1 MHLRPE
7 LAFCLCLA
15 IGPSPLAAVDSAE
28 SQESFKESIIE
39 LRLNNQPQTYTI
51 VAWRDS
57 DQALLMDEQ
66 QFDLLRLRRPAVEA
80 VQIDGAA
87 FYPLGAIQGVTVQI
101 DERLQSADVIAP
113 VRAFVPSHTDLSRP
127 NISKVDAVGYG
138 GFLNYDASV
147 TRERSTTVAG
157 AFIEPGLYAPQGVL
171 TSTLTL
177 STGGQQSG
185 LTRLDTV
192 FVRNIPERI
201 ETVRIGDAISA
212 SGSWGQSVRFGGIQF
227 GTNFATQPGLI
238 TTPLL
243 GTSGEALVPST
254 VDVFLNGQRV
264 ARQDVPPGPFTLEGV
279 PAVTGAGEMQ
289 VVVTDALGREQV
301 ISQPFYSGRQLLQ
314 AGLNDYSFELGF
326 IRRDFARRSNAYG
339 DWVAAGTWRRGLTN
353 QLTAEVHAEAKQDGS
368 AAAGIDIAFQLG
380 PYGIL
385 STALANGGDS
395 RRRGW
400 LTGLGFE
407 HNGRK
412 YSTHLRSQFNSEHF
426 AQIGSS
432 LETRRLRSRSFAGFG
447 VHMGQ
452 AGSLQLAA
460 GHETF
465 WNASESA
472 SLGLNYT
479 VTPSR
484 IGSLSVSATHRR
496 YEDEA
501 GLEVYLSW
509 TRSLSRRRTANASV
523 GYGPRNDTR
532 GLDAAASLQKSL
544 PAGSG
549 TGYLVSASTSGD
561 ALLGYSLQGRP
572 GTAEFEFARRNG
584 QQGWRAS
591 VVGGAAFT
599 SAGVYASRNLDRSFA
614 VLEFDGYPGLTVL
627 HENQPIGRTDEKGR
641 FLLDGL
647 RAYEENSI
655 SLRPNEIPMDASLT
669 RESMS
674 FTPAWRSGAVL
685 RFPIERAN
693 AATLTLVRA
702 DGTPIPAGARARLG
716 DATFPVA
723 LDGMLYLTG
732 LADQAEI
739 EVNWQEQACRAKV
752 KRPQTE
758 EPIPDLGAVTCVAS
772 STAH

>member
-15 IGPSPLAAVDSAE
+15 LGPSPLAAAGSGE
-28 SQESFKESIIE
+28 SRENFQESIVE
-39 LRLNNQPQTYTI
+39 LRLNDQPETHTI
-51 VAWRDS
+51 VAWRGS
-57 DQALLMDEQ
+57 DPGLLIDEQ
-66 QFDLLRLRRPAVEA
+66 QFEVLRLRRPAVEA
-80 VQIDGAA
+80 VQIDGKA
-87 FYPLGAIQGVTVQI
+87 FYPLGAIRGLSIDI
-101 DERLQSADVIAP
+101 DERQQSADVTAP
-113 VRAFVPSHTDLSRP
+113 VDAFVPSYTDLSRP
-127 NISKVDAVGYG
+127 NVSKVDAVGYG

-147 TRERSTTVAG
+147 THERRTTVAG
-157 AFIEPGLYAPQGVL
+157 AFMEPGIYMPQGVL
-171 TSTLTL
+171 TSTFTV

-192 FVRNIPERI
+192 FVHNIPERI
-201 ETVRIGDAISA
+201 ETIRIGDAISA
-212 SGSWGQSVRFGGIQF
+212 SGGWGQSVRFGGIQF

-264 ARQDVPPGPFTLEGV
+264 AQQDVPPGPFTLDGV

-289 VVVTDALGREQV
+289 VVVTDALGRQQV
-301 ISQPFYSGRQLLQ
+301 MSQPFYSGRQLLQ
-314 AGLNDYSFELGF
+314 AGLNDYSLELGF

-339 DWVAAGTWRRGLTN
+339 DWVFAGTWRRGLTN

-368 AAAGIDIAFQLG
+368 TAAGLDIAFQLG
-380 PYGIL
+380 RYGIL

-395 RRRGW
+395 AGRGW

-407 HNGRK
+407 HNGRR
-412 YSTHLRSQFNSEHF
+412 YSTHLRSQFSSQHF

-432 LETRRLRSRSFAGFG
+432 PETRRPRARSFAGFG

-465 WNASESA
+465 WNASESG
-472 SLGLNYT
+472 SVGLNYT
-479 VTPSR
+479 VTPPR
-484 IGSLSVSATHRR
+484 IGSLGLSVTHRR
-496 YEDEA
+496 YEDQED
-501 GLEVYLSW
+501 LDVYLSW
-509 TRSLSRRRTANASV
+509 TRSLSRRRTANAAV
-523 GYGPRNDTR
+523 GYGPRGDTR
-532 GLDAAASLQKSL
+532 AIDAAASIQKSL

-549 TGYLVSASTSGD
+549 TGYLMSASTSGD

-572 GTAEFEFARRNG
+572 GTVEFEFARRNG
-584 QQGWRAS
+584 QDGWRAS
-591 VVGGAAFT
+591 AIGGAAFT

-627 HENQPIGRTDEKGR
+627 HENQPIGRTDKRGR

-655 SLRPNEIPMDASLT
+655 SLRPNEIPMDASLAS
-669 RESMS
+669 ESMT

-685 RFPIERAN
+685 HFPIERAH
-693 AATLTLVRA
+693 AATLTLVQA

-716 DATFPVA
+716 DSTFPVA
-723 LDGMLYLTG
+723 LDGMLYVTG
-732 LADQAEI
+732 LADEAEI
-739 EVNWQEQACRAKV
+739 EVNWRDLACRAAV
-752 KRPQTE
+752 RRPQTD
-758 EPIPDLGAVTCVAS
+758 EPIPDLGAVTCVAHHS
-772 STAH
+772 VH